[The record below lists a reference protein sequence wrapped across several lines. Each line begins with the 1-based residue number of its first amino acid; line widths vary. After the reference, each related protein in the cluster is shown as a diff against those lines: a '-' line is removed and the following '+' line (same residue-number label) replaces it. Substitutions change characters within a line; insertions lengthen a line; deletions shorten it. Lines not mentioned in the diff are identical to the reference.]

1 MENYRQKHRFV
12 LATDLGIGSNGWA
25 IIDLDAHRVEDL
37 GVQIFESGEEGAK
50 KASAR
55 ASQQRRLKR
64 SAHRLNRRKKQR
76 KEALIKFLQEIEFP
90 DLVEILNS
98 FKKQKNPNDILSLR
112 VKGLDNKLSPLEL
125 FSILIYMSNNRGYKD
140 FYDNDIND
148 NNTDKD
154 EKEMQKAKSTIE
166 KLFASNSYRTVGEMI
181 ATDPTFIVDKSGS
194 KKVIKYHNKKG
205 YQYLIPRKLLENEM
219 SLILHKQEEFYDCLS
234 IDNITIILDKIFFQ
248 RNFEDGPGPKNK
260 RDDYKNNSK
269 GNQFYTGFNEMIGLC
284 PFYPNEKKGTK
295 NSLIYDEYYLINTLS
310 QFFFT
315 DSNGVIMSFS
325 KSLLHDLMLYFFDHK
340 GELTNKELSSFL
352 LKHGLELNS
361 KEKSNKKYRLNYM
374 KQLTDSTIFETEMI
388 ASFREEIETSSYR
401 SVNSLSNKIGN
412 CIGQFITPLKRK
424 EELTNILIDTNYP
437 KELASKLA
445 DSIKVIKSQSVA
457 NISNKYMLEAIHAF
471 ESGKKYGD
479 FQAEF
484 NETRELEDHHFMKNN
499 KLIAFQDSDLI
510 RNPVVYRTINQS
522 RKIINAAINKYNIV
536 RINIE
541 VASDVNKSFEQ
552 RDNDKKY
559 QNDNYEKNLQLESE
573 LTDYI
578 NKENLHVNVNS
589 KMMERYKLYL
599 SQNKHCIYT
608 NTPLTMMD
616 VIYGTNVQVDHIIPQ
631 SKILDDT
638 LNNKVLVLRDANS
651 IKNNR
656 LPLEAFD
663 EMQINVDTNYTKKD
677 YLTECLHLLKNKT
690 NPISK
695 KKYQYLTLKKLDDE
709 TIEGFISRNINDT
722 RYITRYIANYLKTAF
737 KESDKTKN
745 IDVVTIKGAV
755 TSRFRKRWLTTYDE
769 YGYHPTIYSL
779 EDKGRNLYYYH
790 HAIDAIILANIDKRY
805 ITLANAYDTIR
816 LIKID
821 RNLSKEQKQRDID
834 TVIKNTVKSMSKY
847 HRFSE
852 DYIRSLMS
860 KNHIPAICKNLS
872 DEVQIRIP
880 LKFNT
885 DYDNLGYR
893 FTDDQYHYKKL
904 YIAFKEAQNAL
915 KEKEILEKELTER
928 FNNEAQ
934 ILNANIILTY
944 TGFESNNELI
954 DIKKAKKVIDT
965 LKPDLKNY
973 IKAIDIL
980 TQEEYTKRCLEYYN
994 DSEFAEQLKI
1004 PYVNFKINKRFRGK
1018 IQGSENA
1025 VSLREV
1031 LKKTKLNSF
1040 EEFESYLKSEDGI
1053 KSPYYIKYTKN
1064 TLGKES
1070 YTIYEANSYYCA
1082 EIYTDS
1088 QNKPQLRGIR
1098 YVDVRKE
1105 DGKLV
1110 LLKPLPSTCKHI
1122 TYLFHNE
1129 YIAIYK
1135 DSNYKRLKNNGFGA
1149 YRSIKNVNV
1158 NKIIIRLFANQNLND
1173 NDVVITSS
1181 IFIKKYS
1188 LDVFGHING
1197 EIKCGDQS
1205 LFTIKKR

>member
-25 IIDLDAHRVEDL
+25 IIDLDAHRIEDL
-37 GVQIFESGEEGAK
+37 GVQIFESGEEGATE
-50 KASAR
+50 ASAR
-55 ASQQRRLKR
+55 ASQKRRLKR

-76 KEALIKFLQEIEFP
+76 KESLIKFLQEIEFP
-90 DLVEILNS
+90 DLEDILDS

-112 VKGLDNKLSPLEL
+112 VKGLDSKLSPLEL
-125 FSILIYMSNNRGYKD
+125 FSVLIYMSNNRGYKD
-140 FYDNDIND
+140 FYDNDINE
-148 NNTDKD
+148 DKKDSD

-181 ATDPTFIVDKSGS
+181 ATDPTFIVDKSSS

-248 RNFEDGPGPKNK
+248 RNFEDGPGPKIK
-260 RDDYKNNSK
+260 RNEYINNNK
-269 GNQFYTGFNEMIGLC
+269 GNQLYTGFNEMIGYC
-284 PFYPNEKKGTK
+284 PFYHQEKKGTK

-315 DSNGVIMSFS
+315 DSNGEIMTFS
-325 KSLLHDLMLYFFDHK
+325 KELLNELMLQFFDHK
-340 GELTNKELSSFL
+340 GELTNKQLSSFL
-352 LKHGLELNS
+352 SKHEMELNS
-361 KEKSNKKYRLNYM
+361 KEKSNKKYKLNYM
-374 KQLTDSTIFETEMI
+374 KQLTDSNIFDSEMI
-388 ASFREEIETSSYR
+388 TIFREEIETSSYR

-412 CIGQFITPLKRK
+412 CIGQFITPSKRK
-424 EELTNILIDTNYP
+424 EELTNILIDANYP

-499 KLIAFQDSDLI
+499 KLIAIQDSDLI

-599 SQNKHCIYT
+599 SQNMHCIYT

-745 IDVVTIKGAV
+745 IDIVTIKGAV

-847 HRFSE
+847 HGFSE

-893 FTDDQYHYKKL
+893 FTDDQFHYKKL
-904 YIAFKEAQNAL
+904 YITFKEAQNAL
-915 KEKEILEKELTER
+915 KEKETLEKELIER

-934 ILNANIILTY
+934 ILNANIKLNQ
-944 TGFESNNELI
+944 TGFESNKEVI
-954 DIKKAKKVIDT
+954 DIKKAKKAIDNIR
-965 LKPDLKNY
+965 PNLKNY
-973 IKAIDIL
+973 IKSINIFS
-980 TQEEYTKRCLEYYN
+980 QEEYSKRCLEFYN
-994 DSEFAEQLKI
+994 DNEFATQLKI

-1018 IQGSENA
+1018 IQGRENA
-1025 VSLREV
+1025 ISLRKI

-1149 YRSIKNVNV
+1149 YRSIYNVNV
-1158 NKIIIRLFANQNLND
+1158 NKIIIRLFSNQNLND

>member
-125 FSILIYMSNNRGYKD
+125 FSVLIYMSNNRGYKD
-140 FYDNDIND
+140 FYDNDINE
-148 NNTDKD
+148 DKKDSD

-234 IDNITIILDKIFFQ
+234 IDNVTIILDKIFFQ

-340 GELTNKELSSFL
+340 GELTYKELSSFL

-616 VIYGTNVQVDHIIPQ
+616 VIYSTNVQVDHIIPQ

-663 EMQINVDTNYTKKD
+663 EMQINVDTN
-677 YLTECLHLLKNKT
+677 LS
-690 NPISK
+690 I
-695 KKYQYLTLKKLDDE
+695 LD
-709 TIEGFISRNINDT
+709 
-722 RYITRYIANYLKTAF
+722 
-737 KESDKTKN
+737 
-745 IDVVTIKGAV
+745 
-755 TSRFRKRWLTTYDE
+755 
-769 YGYHPTIYSL
+769 
-779 EDKGRNLYYYH
+779 
-790 HAIDAIILANIDKRY
+790 
-805 ITLANAYDTIR
+805 
-816 LIKID
+816 
-821 RNLSKEQKQRDID
+821 LSS
-834 TVIKNTVKSMSKY
+834 V
-847 HRFSE
+847 
-852 DYIRSLMS
+852 L
-860 KNHIPAICKNLS
+860 
-872 DEVQIRIP
+872 
-880 LKFNT
+880 
-885 DYDNLGYR
+885 
-893 FTDDQYHYKKL
+893 
-904 YIAFKEAQNAL
+904 KEA
-915 KEKEILEKELTER
+915 
-928 FNNEAQ
+928 NNYDYN
-934 ILNANIILTY
+934 LNY
-944 TGFESNNELI
+944 
-954 DIKKAKKVIDT
+954 K
-965 LKPDLKNY
+965 
-973 IKAIDIL
+973 
-980 TQEEYTKRCLEYYN
+980 YYN
-994 DSEFAEQLKI
+994 
-1004 PYVNFKINKRFRGK
+1004 
-1018 IQGSENA
+1018 
-1025 VSLREV
+1025 
-1031 LKKTKLNSF
+1031 T
-1040 EEFESYLKSEDGI
+1040 
-1053 KSPYYIKYTKN
+1053 
-1064 TLGKES
+1064 
-1070 YTIYEANSYYCA
+1070 
-1082 EIYTDS
+1082 
-1088 QNKPQLRGIR
+1088 
-1098 YVDVRKE
+1098 
-1105 DGKLV
+1105 
-1110 LLKPLPSTCKHI
+1110 
-1122 TYLFHNE
+1122 
-1129 YIAIYK
+1129 
-1135 DSNYKRLKNNGFGA
+1135 
-1149 YRSIKNVNV
+1149 V
-1158 NKIIIRLFANQNLND
+1158 NKIIDYLSNKQKEFKKALKEFLEIQLNNENNNNNLDNKDKKDFESFYINNINNPNFKHDTYIREKYNELFSDLSINKEKENENFQKLINYIHFKRDEILSEQN
-1173 NDVVITSS
+1173 
-1181 IFIKKYS
+1181 KKILES
-1188 LDVFGHING
+1188 
-1197 EIKCGDQS
+1197 
-1205 LFTIKKR
+1205 KKLIII

>member
-25 IIDLDAHRVEDL
+25 IIDLDAHRIEDL
-37 GVQIFESGEEGAK
+37 GVQIFESGEVNENK
-50 KASAR
+50 KKVR
-55 ASQQRRLKR
+55 TTKIRRNYRL
-64 SAHRLNRRKKQR
+64 AHRLNRRKKQR
-76 KEALIKFLQEIEFP
+76 KESLIKFLQEIEFP
-90 DLVEILNS
+90 DLDNILDS

-112 VKGLDNKLSPLEL
+112 VKGLDNKLSPIEL
-125 FSILIYMSNNRGYKD
+125 FSVLIYMSNNRGYKD
-140 FYDNDIND
+140 FYDNNINE
-148 NNTDKD
+148 DKKDSD
-154 EKEMQKAKSTIE
+154 EKKMQKAKSLIE
-166 KLFASNSYRTVGEMI
+166 NLFASNTYRTIGEMI
-181 ATDPTFIVDKSGS
+181 SKNPTFVVRDNGN
-194 KKVIKYHNKKG
+194 KKVIKYHNKKE
-205 YQYLIPRKLLENEM
+205 YQYLIPRNLLENEM

-248 RNFEDGPGPKNK
+248 RNFEDGPGPKVK
-260 RDDYKNNSK
+260 RNEYINNNK
-269 GNQFYTGFNEMIGLC
+269 GNQLYTGFNEMIGYC
-284 PFYPNEKKGTK
+284 PFYHQEKKGTK
-295 NSLIYDEYYLINTLS
+295 NSLIYDEYHLINTLS

-315 DSNGVIMSFS
+315 DSNGEIMTFS
-325 KSLLHDLMLYFFDHK
+325 KGFLNELMLQFYDHK
-340 GELTNKELSSFL
+340 GELTNKQLSSFL
-352 LKHGLELNS
+352 SKHEMELNS
-361 KEKSNKKYRLNYM
+361 KEKSNKIYKLNYM

-424 EELTNILIDTNYP
+424 EELTNLLIEANYP
-437 KELASKLA
+437 KEIASKLA
-445 DSIKVIKSQSVA
+445 DSIKSIKSQSVA

-499 KLIAFQDSDLI
+499 KLIAIQDSDLI
-510 RNPVVYRTINQS
+510 HNPVVYRTINQA

-541 VASDVNKSFEQ
+541 VASEVNKSFEQ
-552 RDNDKKY
+552 RNKDKDY
-559 QNDNYEKNLQLESE
+559 QNNNYENNLKLEGE

-578 NKENLHVNVNS
+578 YKENLHVNVNS

-599 SQNKHCIYT
+599 SQNSHCIYT

-663 EMQINVDTNYTKKD
+663 EMQKNVNTNYSKKD
-677 YLTECLHLLKNKT
+677 FLDECLRLLKSKT

-709 TIEGFISRNINDT
+709 TLEGFISRNINDT

-737 KESDKTKN
+737 KESNNTKN
-745 IDVVTIKGAV
+745 IDVVSIKGSV

-790 HAIDAIILANIDKRY
+790 HAIDAIILANIDRRY

-834 TVIKNTVKSMSKY
+834 TVINNTVKSMTKY
-847 HRFSE
+847 HGFSE
-852 DYIRSLMS
+852 DYIRNLMS
-860 KNHIPAICKNLS
+860 KNHVPAICKNLAE
-872 DEVQIRIP
+872 EVQVRIP
-880 LKFNT
+880 LKFDT
-885 DYDNLGYR
+885 EYDNLGYR
-893 FTDDQYHYKKL
+893 FNDDLYHYKRLRIVYEEMK
-904 YIAFKEAQNAL
+904 NAL
-915 KEKEILEKELTER
+915 KEKEILEKEIVAR

-934 ILNANIILTY
+934 ILNANIKLNQTS
-944 TGFESNNELI
+944 FESNKEVI
-954 DIKKAKKVIDT
+954 DIQNAIDNIR
-965 LKPDLKNY
+965 PNLKNY
-973 IKAIDIL
+973 IKSINIFS
-980 TQEEYTKRCLEYYN
+980 QEEYSKRCLEFYN
-994 DSEFAEQLKI
+994 DNEFATQLKI

-1018 IQGSENA
+1018 IQGKENA
-1025 VSLREV
+1025 ISLRKV

-1040 EEFESYLKSEDGI
+1040 EEFESYLRSEDGI
-1053 KSPYYIKYTKN
+1053 KSPYYIKYNEN
-1064 TLGKES
+1064 TLGKNN

-1088 QNKPQLRGIR
+1088 QNKTQLRGIR

-1149 YRSIKNVNV
+1149 YRSIYNVNV
-1158 NKIIIRLFANQNLND
+1158 NKIIIRLFSNQNLND

>member
-76 KEALIKFLQEIEFP
+76 KEALINFLQEIEFP

-154 EKEMQKAKSTIE
+154 EKEMEKAKSTIE

-340 GELTNKELSSFL
+340 GKITNKELSSFL

-361 KEKSNKKYRLNYM
+361 KEKSNKKYKLNYM

-412 CIGQFITPLKRK
+412 CIGQFITPSKRK

-499 KLIAFQDSDLI
+499 KLIAIQDSDLI

-779 EDKGRNLYYYH
+779 EDKGRDLYYYH

-847 HRFSE
+847 HGFSE

>member
-1 MENYRQKHRFV
+1 MENYRQKHKFV

-25 IIDLDAHRVEDL
+25 IIDLDAHRIEDL
-37 GVQIFESGEEGAK
+37 GVQIFESGEETK
-50 KASAR
+50 NNQKVR
-55 ASQQRRLKR
+55 TTKIRRNYR
-64 SAHRLNRRKKQR
+64 SVHRLNRRKKQR
-76 KEALIKFLQEIEFP
+76 KESLIKFLQEIEFP
-90 DLVEILNS
+90 DLANILDS

-112 VKGLDNKLSPLEL
+112 VKGLDNRLSPLEL
-125 FSILIYMSNNRGYKD
+125 FSVLIYMSNNRGYKD

-148 NNTDKD
+148 NNNDKD

-166 KLFASNSYRTVGEMI
+166 KLFASNLYRTVGEMI
-181 ATDPTFIVDKSGS
+181 LTDPTFIVDNSGD
-194 KKVIKYHNKKG
+194 KKVIKYHNKKD
-205 YQYLIPRKLLENEM
+205 YQYLFPRNLLENEM

-234 IDNITIILDKIFFQ
+234 VDNITIILNKIFFQ
-248 RNFEDGPGPKNK
+248 RNFEDGPGPKDK
-260 RDDYKNNSK
+260 RDEYKKNNK

-284 PFYPNEKKGTK
+284 PFYPLEKKGTK

-315 DSNGVIMSFS
+315 DSNGVVMTFS
-325 KSLLHDLMLYFFDHK
+325 KSMLHNLMLYFFDHK

-361 KEKSNKKYRLNYM
+361 KDKSNKKYKLNYM
-374 KQLTDSTIFETEMI
+374 KQLTDANIFDDEMI
-388 ASFREEIETSSYR
+388 AVFREEIETSSYR
-401 SVNSLSNKIGN
+401 SLNSLSNKIGN
-412 CIGQFITPLKRK
+412 CIGQFITPSKRK
-424 EELTNILIDTNYP
+424 EELTNILLDINYP

-471 ESGKKYGD
+471 ETGIKYGD

-499 KLIAFQDSDLI
+499 KLIAIQDSDLI

-541 VASDVNKSFEQ
+541 VASEVNKSFEQ
-552 RDNDKKY
+552 RANDIKY

-573 LTDYI
+573 LADYI
-578 NKENLHVNVNS
+578 NKENLTVNVNS

-631 SKILDDT
+631 SKVLDDT
-638 LNNKVLVLRDANS
+638 LNNKVLVLRDVNS

-677 YLTECLHLLKNKT
+677 YLKECLHLLKNKT

-709 TIEGFISRNINDT
+709 TVEGFISRNINDT

-779 EDKGRNLYYYH
+779 EDKGRDLYYYH

-847 HRFSE
+847 HGFSE

-860 KNHIPAICKNLS
+860 KNHIPSICKNLS
-872 DEVQIRIP
+872 DEVQVRIP

-904 YIAFKEAQNAL
+904 CIAFKEAQNGI
-915 KEKEILEKELTER
+915 KEKEILEKELIER

-934 ILNANIILTY
+934 ILNANIRLTIN
-944 TGFESNNELI
+944 GFESSEHLNSS
-954 DIKKAKKVIDT
+954 KKGEKVINDIR
-965 LKPDLKNY
+965 PELKNY
-973 IKAIDIL
+973 IKSIDIL

-994 DSEFAEQLKI
+994 DSEFAKQLKI
-1004 PYVNFKINKRFRGK
+1004 PFVCFKINKRFRGK
-1018 IQGSENA
+1018 MQGSENA
-1025 VSLREV
+1025 ISLSEV
-1031 LKKTKLNSF
+1031 LKKTKLKSF
-1040 EEFESYLKSEDGI
+1040 EEFESYLKSEKGI
-1053 KSPYYIKYTKN
+1053 KSPYYIKYNKN
-1064 TLGKES
+1064 TLGKDN

-1082 EIYTDS
+1082 EIYINS
-1088 QNKPQLRGIR
+1088 KNKPQLRGIR
-1098 YVDVRKE
+1098 YVDIRKE

-1110 LLKPLPSTCKHI
+1110 LLKPLPNSCKHI

-1135 DSNYKRLKNNGFGA
+1135 DSNYKKLKNNGLGA
-1149 YRSIKNVNV
+1149 YRSIKSVNA
-1158 NKIIIRLFANQNLND
+1158 NKIIIRLFSNQNLNN